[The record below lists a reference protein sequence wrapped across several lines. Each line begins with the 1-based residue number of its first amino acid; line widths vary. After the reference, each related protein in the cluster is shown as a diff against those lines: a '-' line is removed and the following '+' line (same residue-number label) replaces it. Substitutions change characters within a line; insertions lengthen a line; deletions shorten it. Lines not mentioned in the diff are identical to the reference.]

1 MNFPFNRC
9 KRPIFTRYMDYM
21 MSSICPLF
29 FCGGIW
35 GVTKLIQHPIP
46 SRYDIFTYSWLIFVV
61 NARKYTIHW
70 SYLPLWLHQKKRQEL
85 AFCEDHDI
93 AISATGTY
101 WKTWKRWVGFEFKR
115 SWRRKQPT
123 NNISASHVFSK
134 LSNFDVLNCPQR
146 KKIVVLCFII
156 HLYYMVFKVS
166 PKDLGPSNGRVWT
179 CIAGVGSSK

>member
-70 SYLPLWLHQKKRQEL
+70 SYLPLWLHKKNARNWHFVKITTLPFQPLGRTEKPENGEL
-85 AFCEDHDI
+85 GLSSRGHGE
-93 AISATGTY
+93 
-101 WKTWKRWVGFEFKR
+101 E
-115 SWRRKQPT
+115 
-123 NNISASHVFSK
+123 NNQQTIYPQVMLASK

-146 KKIVVLCFII
+146 KNSCL
-156 HLYYMVFKVS
+156 VFHYTS
-166 PKDLGPSNGRVWT
+166 LLHGF
-179 CIAGVGSSK
+179 